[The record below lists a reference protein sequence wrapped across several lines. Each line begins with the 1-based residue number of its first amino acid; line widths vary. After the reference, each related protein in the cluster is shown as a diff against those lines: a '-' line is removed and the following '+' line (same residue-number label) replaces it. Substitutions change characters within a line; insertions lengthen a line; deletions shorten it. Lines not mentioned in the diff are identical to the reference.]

1 MWKRTLIPTV
11 LSLVLCFIFATSAE
25 AAFNL
30 ANDPRLYQYSNYAAK
45 KHFRGSLQI
54 KVVEDKRPQ
63 EERRQRE
70 EAPFYVY
77 DGLWSDFVE
86 NILSEVLARE
96 FANAKIFDAVDAR
109 DTNSPYLLVIELYSF
124 SGKIDTSSGFR
135 PVYNISGTVDLQV
148 KLISRKKDKVVFT
161 KRYKD
166 RSKSVLSQFRA
177 SWNKYAYGAIEL
189 GKALQAVTVKVM
201 KDVETAMAGGRVS
214 QY

>member
-1 MWKRTLIPTV
+1 MWRRILVLAV
-11 LSLVLCFIFATSAE
+11 LSLVLCFMLTSSAE
-25 AAFNL
+25 AALNL
-30 ANDPRLYQYSNYAAK
+30 ANDPRLYQYSNYTAK
-45 KHFRGSLQI
+45 KHFHGSLQI

-63 EERRQRE
+63 EERVQRE

-109 DTNSPYLLVIELYSF
+109 DESSRYLLAIELYSF
-124 SGKIDTSSGFR
+124 AGKIEAAPGFR
-135 PVYNISGTVDLQV
+135 PVYNFIGTVDLRV
-148 KLISRKKDKVVFT
+148 KLISRDKGKVVFT
-161 KRYKD
+161 KKYKEQ
-166 RSKSVLSQFRA
+166 SKSVLSQFRA

-214 QY
+214 PY